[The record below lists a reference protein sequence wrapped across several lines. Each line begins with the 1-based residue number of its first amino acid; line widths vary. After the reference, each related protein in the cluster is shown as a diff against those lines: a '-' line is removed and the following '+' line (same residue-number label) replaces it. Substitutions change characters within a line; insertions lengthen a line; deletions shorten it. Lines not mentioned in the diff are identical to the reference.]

1 MPITKGHTMANDTI
15 SPETQ
20 HKMAMLERQH
30 EANEKR
36 QQLVEAFSS
45 FVNGA
50 SQDEIKEFATDISH
64 DHRTLV
70 QAKFGL
76 FLQFAK
82 VLASNYDSGNY
93 DLRNEYACKVSKDIM
108 NQVNGISAVPFI

>member
-1 MPITKGHTMANDTI
+1 MSNDI

-20 HKMAMLERQH
+20 RKIEILERQH

-36 QQLVEAFSS
+36 QKLVEDLSR

-50 SQDEIKEFATDISH
+50 SSDEMKEFACDMAK

-70 QAKFGL
+70 QQKFKL

-82 VLASNYDSGNY
+82 VLSHANETGNY
-93 DLRNEYACKVSKDIM
+93 DLRNEFAVRGSAKIM
-108 NQVNGISAVPFI
+108 DLFDNRAEVPFV

>member
-1 MPITKGHTMANDTI
+1 MSNDIDSMVSST
-15 SPETQ
+15 TRA
-20 HKMAMLERQH
+20 KMEMLERQH

-36 QQLVEAFSS
+36 QELAEALSR

-50 SQDEIKEFATDISH
+50 SSDEMKELACDMAR

-70 QAKFGL
+70 QQKFKL

-82 VLASNYDSGNY
+82 VLSHANETGNY
-93 DLRNEYACKVSKDIM
+93 DLRNEFAVRGSAKIM
-108 NQVNGISAVPFI
+108 DLFDNHAEVPFV